1 MSELNGADIWR
12 IREALERDA
21 ALALGSALFA
31 FSRLDMNVGLMVAS
45 IYRNTGREN
54 QVPKADSMSF
64 HVRLDFMEKYL
75 AADPALDIDV
85 LALMRDWLAQ
95 AHDARAERNKLVHG
109 RWSADP
115 HKGKVVNIVGLPSSD
130 AQQTIEYTIEELNAF
145 TERFSE
151 LGSRL
156 LQARLRW
163 HLP

>member
-1 MSELNGADIWR
+1 MNELTGADIWR
-12 IREALERDA
+12 IRETLERDA

-45 IYRNTGREN
+45 IYRNTGRED

-64 HVRLDFMEKYL
+64 HVRLEFIEQYL
-75 AADPALDIDV
+75 AADSALDSRA
-85 LALMRDWLAQ
+85 LSLMRDWLAQ
-95 AHDARAERNKLVHG
+95 AHDARAERNKMVHG

-115 HKGKVVNIVGLPSSD
+115 HKGKAVNIVGLPSSD
-130 AQQTIEYTIEELNAF
+130 AQQTIEYTIEELNAV
-145 TERFSE
+145 TTRFSD

-156 LQARLRW
+156 SKARMRW